1 MNLQPYYKN
10 DIKYIDEVVLQH
22 ESEIREFL
30 LYILKEQEIHK
41 ILEIG
46 TFEGGTAY
54 IWAQLVE
61 QYKDGKVIC
70 IDPCFTP
77 ENGHPAEPS
86 RRNGLIYKGK
96 SCESKI
102 IEIQGYSYEKEVQK
116 LTSLLI
122 NKIGKVDLLFHDGD
136 HHYDAV
142 KFDIETY
149 SKFIKPGGWI
159 AICDWMDETHGVSKY
174 WKELKSQYKDVYEFV
189 IQKMSVNQ
197 QKSHRWLGFFN
208 GVGLIRMPK

>member
-1 MNLQPYYKN
+1 MNLSPHYKN
-10 DIKYIDEVVLQH
+10 DIEYIDEVVLQH
-22 ESEIREFL
+22 ESEVREFL
-30 LYILKEQEIHK
+30 LHILKEQEIHK
-41 ILEIG
+41 VLEIG

-86 RRNGLIYKGK
+86 RKKGLIYKGK

-102 IEIQGYSYEKEVQK
+102 LEIQGYTDDKEVQN
-116 LTSLLI
+116 TVSFFT
-122 NKIGKVDLLFHDGD
+122 NRDGKVDLLFHDGN
-136 HHYDAV
+136 HTYDGV
-142 KFDIETY
+142 KFDIENY
-149 SKFIKPGGWI
+149 SQFVKSGGWI

-174 WKELKSQYKDVYEFV
+174 WKELKNQYKNVNEFV
-189 IQKMSVNQ
+189 IQKMPVDR
-197 QKSHRWLGFFN
+197 QKSHRWLGFYN
-208 GVGLIRMPK
+208 GIGLIRLPK